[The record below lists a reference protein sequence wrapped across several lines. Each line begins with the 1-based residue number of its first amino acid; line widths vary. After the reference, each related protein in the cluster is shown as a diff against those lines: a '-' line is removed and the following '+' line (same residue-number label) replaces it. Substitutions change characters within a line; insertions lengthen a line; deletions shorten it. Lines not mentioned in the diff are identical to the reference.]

1 MQPIKTNYHTHHEL
15 CGHAKGK
22 AKDYIESAVK
32 EGFTELGISDH
43 APSELH
49 KHKFV
54 RMPFSKFTDY
64 IQELKQAKIHYK
76 DKIKVYIGLE
86 TEFTEPDDAYYEN
99 LLAHVDYMILGQHYV
114 PWKNGKKPFKSGFNL
129 TTKEQIIEYG
139 NIVEKAIASGYYV
152 AIAHPDVY
160 MSGYESFDETALNVA
175 DQIIK
180 AAIKHN
186 LPLEINA
193 QGIRKG
199 LIESKDGIHY
209 RYPRKEFFKRA
220 KELGATF
227 MVGSDAH
234 QPNHL
239 NDEAFKE
246 ALKFADSLNL
256 TLVEKLEIK

>member
-1 MQPIKTNYHTHHEL
+1 MQSIKTNYHTHHEF
-15 CGHAKGK
+15 CGHAKGR
-22 AKDYIESAVK
+22 AKDYIESAIK
-32 EGFTELGISDH
+32 EGFSELGISDH

-54 RMPFSKFTDY
+54 RMPFSKFVEY
-64 IQELKQAKIHYK
+64 ISELKQAKIDYK
-76 DKIKVYIGLE
+76 DEITVHIGLE
-86 TEFTEPDDAYYEN
+86 TEFTEPDKAYYEY
-99 LLAHVDYMILGQHYV
+99 LLNHVDYMILGQHYV
-114 PWKNGKKPFKSGFNL
+114 PWRNGKKPFKSGFNL
-129 TTKEQIIEYG
+129 NTKEQIIDYG
-139 NIVEKAIASGYYV
+139 NIVEKAIESGYYV
-152 AIAHPDVY
+152 AVAHPDVY
-160 MSGYESFDETALNVA
+160 MSGYDSFDETALKVA

-180 AAIKHN
+180 AAIKHD

-234 QPNHL
+234 KPNHL
-239 NDEAFKE
+239 NDDAFKK
-246 ALKFADSLNL
+246 ALEFADALDI
-256 TLVEKLEIK
+256 KLIDKLKI